1 MEPIK
6 PLLAAEDPSVTVAL
20 RGWQDGDGPL
30 YERLAAALRRAVE
43 RGELVPGTRLPPER
57 ELARQ
62 LGLGRNTV
70 AAAFDL
76 LRRDGVVV
84 RRQGSGTIV
93 AGDSG
98 VGMRAAELSTSLQR
112 SLLFRTQPPPGAVDF
127 LGAHAPAN
135 ETVLEA
141 LAEAAAAAEIRTLA
155 RRHGYFPAGYPPLRQ
170 AIARRLSATGL
181 PTDEEEIVVTTG
193 AQQALSLIAVACT
206 RPGETVVVEDP
217 TFPGAIDAFRLAG
230 ARLAT
235 VPVDEGGADTT
246 AIAAAAKLHGA
257 RVVYVIP
264 SFQNPTGVLMPL
276 ERRRHLALLAKSRG
290 LLVVEDCSLAELSLV
305 AEVPGPVAALAPD
318 APVLTVGSLSKVVW
332 GGLRVGWIHGSR
344 PAIAQLARVK
354 AVLDLGSPI
363 FNQLVVSGLF
373 SRLDEIV
380 DLRREELRSRVDLA
394 ARLLGKE
401 LPDWSWREPQGGWC
415 LWARLPAGS
424 SRELAPLAD
433 EEGIAIVPGSVM
445 SAHGDFDDYVR
456 LPLGHT
462 EKTLRLGITRLA
474 RAWSRYGQASS
485 DATRLHVVI

>member
-6 PLLAAEDPSVTVAL
+6 PLLAGDDPSIDAAL
-20 RGWQDGDGPL
+20 RGWQEGEGPL
-30 YERLAAALRRAVE
+30 YERLAAAVRRAIE

-57 ELARQ
+57 ELAGR

-70 AAAFDL
+70 AAALDL
-76 LRRDGVVV
+76 LRQDGVVV
-84 RRQGSGTIV
+84 RRQGSGTLV
-93 AGDSG
+93 AGDGG
-98 VGMRAAELSTSLQR
+98 VGTRAAELSTSLQR
-112 SLLFRTQPPPGAVDF
+112 SLLFRKQPPRGAVDF

-135 ETVLEA
+135 ETVLDA
-141 LAEAAAAAEIRTLA
+141 LAEAEAASSIRELA
-155 RRHGYFPAGYPPLRQ
+155 SGHGYFPAGYPPLRK
-170 AIARRLSATGL
+170 AIARRLSANGL
-181 PTDEEEIVVTTG
+181 PTDEEEIIITTG
-193 AQQALSLIAVACT
+193 AQQGLSLIAVACT

-235 VPVDEGGADTT
+235 VPVDDAGADTT
-246 AIAAAAKLHGA
+246 AIAAAAKLHSA
-257 RVVYVIP
+257 RVAYVIP

-276 ERRRHLALLAKSRG
+276 ERRRHLATLATSRG

-305 AEVPGPVAALAPD
+305 GEVPSPVAALAQD

-332 GGLRVGWIHGSR
+332 GGLRLGWVRGPRS
-344 PAIAQLARVK
+344 AISQLARVK

-363 FNQLVVSGLF
+363 FNQLVVSELF
-373 SRLDEIV
+373 GRLDEIAE
-380 DLRREELRSRVDLA
+380 LRRHELRSRLNLA
-394 ARLLGKE
+394 VSLLDKE
-401 LPDWSWREPQGGWC
+401 LPDWSRRDPQGGWC
-415 LWARLPAGS
+415 LWVRLPSGS

-433 EEGIAIVPGSVM
+433 EEGVAIVPGSVM

-474 RAWSRYGQASS
+474 RAWSRYRRASA
-485 DATRLHVVI
+485 DAARLHVVI

>member
-6 PLLAAEDPSVTVAL
+6 PLLAARDQSLDAAL

-30 YERLAAALRRAVE
+30 YERLAAAVRRAVE
-43 RGELVPGTRLPPER
+43 RGELLPGTRLPPER
-57 ELARQ
+57 ELASQ

-70 AAAFDL
+70 AAALDL
-76 LRRDGVVV
+76 LRQEGVVV
-84 RRQGSGTIV
+84 RRQGSGTLV
-93 AGDSG
+93 AGDGG
-98 VGMRAAELSTSLQR
+98 VGSRAAELSTSLQR
-112 SLLFRTQPPPGAVDF
+112 SLLFRTQPPKGAVDF

-135 ETVLEA
+135 ELVLDA
-141 LAEAAAAAEIRTLA
+141 LAEAEAAADIRALA
-155 RRHGYFPAGYPPLRQ
+155 SRHGYFPAGYPPLRK
-170 AIARRLSATGL
+170 AVARRLSANGL
-181 PTDEEEIVVTTG
+181 PTDEEEIIITTG
-193 AQQALSLIAVACT
+193 AQQGLSLIAVACI

-230 ARLAT
+230 AKLAT
-235 VPVDEGGADTT
+235 VPVDEGGADTV
-246 AIAAAAKLHGA
+246 AIAAAAKLHAA
-257 RVVYVIP
+257 RIAYVIP

-276 ERRRHLALLAKSRG
+276 ERRRHLAALAKSRG
-290 LLVVEDCSLAELSLV
+290 LLVVEDCSLADLSR
-305 AEVPGPVAALAPD
+305 AGEVPIAVGALGRD

-332 GGLRVGWIHGSR
+332 GGLRLGWIRGSR
-344 PAIAQLARVK
+344 PAITQLARVK

-363 FNQLVVSGLF
+363 FNQLVVSELF
-373 SRLDEIV
+373 ARLDEIV
-380 DLRREELRSRVDLA
+380 ELRRDELRSRVDLA

-415 LWARLPAGS
+415 LWARLPSGS

-433 EEGIAIVPGSVM
+433 EEGVAIVPGSVM

-456 LPLGHT
+456 LPLGHA

-474 RAWSRYGQASS
+474 RAWLRYRRASS